1 MPNEREWLK
10 AQRHWLKAE
19 ERGEDD
25 LAERMF
31 ARLVAEMPAI
41 EASAGFVDRTVQT
54 VWRARTRRRIVRR
67 AALIAAGL
75 LITIA
80 GAGSLSELTPLAVS
94 LVVRATV
101 MFSHTLVWFLG
112 SASAGVRWWRVAEQ
126 IGTAVSGAIAGPR
139 ASAGVAVM
147 GMIALFA
154 IYVFHRLVSEDFRED
169 FRRQKV
175 R

>member
-1 MPNEREWLK
+1 MPNEPERLNAE
-10 AQRHWLKAE
+10 RHWLKAE
-19 ERGEDD
+19 ERGEDE

-31 ARLVAEMPAI
+31 SRLVAEMPAI
-41 EASAGFVDRTVQT
+41 EAGAGFVDRTVQT
-54 VWRARTRRRIVRR
+54 AWRARTRRCRVRR

-75 LITIA
+75 LITIG
-80 GAGSLSELTPLAVS
+80 GAGWLYELTPLAVS

-101 MFSHTLVWFLG
+101 VFSHTLVWFLA
-112 SASAGVRWWRVAEQ
+112 SASAGVRWWRIAEQ

-154 IYVFHRLVSEDFRED
+154 IYVFQRLLSED
-169 FRRQKV
+169 FRRQKA

>member
-1 MPNEREWLK
+1 MPNEPERLDAE
-10 AQRHWLKAE
+10 RHWLKAE
-19 ERGEDD
+19 ERGEDE

-31 ARLVAEMPAI
+31 ARLVTEMPAI
-41 EASAGFVDRTVQT
+41 EASAGFVDRTVQAA
-54 VWRARTRRRIVRR
+54 WRARARRRIVRR

-75 LITIA
+75 LITVA
-80 GAGSLSELTPLAVS
+80 GAGSLYELTPLAVS

-101 MFSHTLVWFLG
+101 VFSHTLVWFLA
-112 SASAGVRWWRVAEQ
+112 SASAGFRWWRIAEQ

-154 IYVFHRLVSEDFRED
+154 IYVFQRLLSED
-169 FRRQKV
+169 FRRQKA